1 MAKRKRLTPAR
12 AGFLGGD
19 AANSESIS
27 PALETKSA
35 LPSTP
40 RATAPISQ
48 IAGDTAAVA
57 ALAEVSQELQQAR
70 EAGRMVLDLATDQ
83 VEETYLVRD
92 RLQADKE
99 ALGALMQSLAARG
112 QQTPI
117 EVADL
122 GDGRYGLISGWRR
135 LMALRQLFADT
146 GETRFGR
153 VLCLLRRPENASDAY
168 VAMVE
173 ENEIRV
179 GLSYYERA
187 RIAARAVEQGVYDS
201 EKAAL
206 LALFA
211 TASRAKRS
219 KIRSFLAIYHG
230 LDSLLN
236 FPHAIP
242 ERLGLAV
249 SKAITAQDD
258 GGQIFAQRLALANP
272 QTAEAE
278 AILLGEFAGW
288 TAAKPHV
295 PRYEHLEAAQK
306 LLAQDTPKPEIA
318 IRAGGKDGTRSLT
331 LRGAGITAE
340 FEADLRRW
348 IASRS

>member
-1 MAKRKRLTPAR
+1 MGKRKRLTPAR
-12 AGFLGGD
+12 SGFLGGG
-19 AANSESIS
+19 AADSELIS
-27 PALETKSA
+27 PVLETKSA

-40 RATAPISQ
+40 RTNAPISQ
-48 IAGDTAAVA
+48 IAGDSAAVA

-70 EAGRMVLDLATDQ
+70 EQGRMVLGLATHQ
-83 VEETYLVRD
+83 IEETYLVRD

-99 ALGALMQSLAARG
+99 ALGALMQSLAVRG

-135 LMALRQLFADT
+135 LMALRQLFVDT
-146 GETRFGR
+146 DEARFGQ

-187 RIAARAVEQGVYDS
+187 RIAARVVEQGVYDS

-206 LALFA
+206 LALFS
-211 TASRAKRS
+211 TASRSKRS
-219 KIRSFLAIYHG
+219 KIRSFLAIYYA
-230 LDSLLN
+230 LDSRLN

-249 SKAITAQDD
+249 SKVITSQ
-258 GGQIFAQRLALANP
+258 GGRGQIFAQRLAQANP
-272 QTAEAE
+272 QTAEDE

-288 TAAKPHV
+288 TKAKSQV
-295 PRYEHLEAAQK
+295 SRYEHLEATQNN
-306 LLAQDTPKPEIA
+306 TNPEIA
-318 IRAGGKDGTRSLT
+318 IRGAGKDGARSLT
-331 LRGAGITAE
+331 LRGTGITAE
-340 FEADLRRW
+340 FEADLRLW
-348 IASRS
+348 IVSRA